1 MASRKAAH
9 NQKVR
14 AALIEA
20 AARLFRQH
28 GVGGTG
34 IDAICGQAGLTRG
47 AFYAHFPSKEALLRL
62 VLADMHPLLTRLR
75 RLPDGDAAGLA
86 SEFSGYLDPANLE
99 EVKVGCTLVALTGEA
114 ARLPAELR
122 AGLGGARA
130 AILAEMV
137 RVAGPDAHPALLDAA
152 LSLATGAVQSAAADS
167 DVDRQRAILVAA
179 QRGFRMLSALHPL
192 PAAPA

>member
-99 EVKVGCTLVALTGEA
+99 EVKVGCRPSCA
-114 ARLPAELR
+114 
-122 AGLGGARA
+122 
-130 AILAEMV
+130 
-137 RVAGPDAHPALLDAA
+137 PD
-152 LSLATGAVQSAAADS
+152 SAAHVRPFWPRWCGSQDQTLTPPCS
-167 DVDRQRAILVAA
+167 TRR
-179 QRGFRMLSALHPL
+179 
-192 PAAPA
+192 